1 MPGDSTVNQSLLL
14 YHNICKALDN
24 GHEFCLV
31 FFDVSKA
38 FDKVWHKGLLFKLYH
53 AGVQGRLLEWFT
65 DYFSNRY
72 QRVVLNGSYSD
83 LSMLKAGVPQGSILG
98 PLLFLVYINNIV
110 DNLESNIN
118 LFADD
123 TSLSLEVDNSDSCWA
138 KLQSDINKIN
148 DWAQNWIVKFNPLK
162 SESLVITRKNIKPVH
177 PDVFMS
183 NTKIPDV
190 QSHKHLGI
198 YLSHDGTWE
207 CHIKNSVDKAWSRIN
222 IMRTLKRRLDMK
234 SLQTIYF
241 SFIRP
246 KIEYADVVWD
256 NCPQYLKEQ
265 IDKIQILSAR
275 IVTGCTKLTSLDDLV
290 KEAGWES
297 LQDRRLK
304 HKLIL
309 YFKMVKGLS
318 PNGLRSLV
326 PQIVGSITPYSLL
339 GSQNHRIPQCRTE
352 LYKKSF
358 LPAVIEEWNELPI
371 EIRNDSLS
379 CFKYYLNRDK
389 PSPNKLY
396 FIGERNLQVIHTQIR
411 NKCSSINNHLFL
423 KNIIDSPLCTCGG
436 IETSEHFFF

>member
-1 MPGDSTVNQSLLL
+1 M
-14 YHNICKALDN
+14 
-24 GHEFCLV
+24 
-31 FFDVSKA
+31 
-38 FDKVWHKGLLFKLYH
+38 
-53 AGVQGRLLEWFT
+53 
-65 DYFSNRY
+65 
-72 QRVVLNGSYSD
+72 
-83 LSMLKAGVPQGSILG
+83 LG
-98 PLLFLVYINNIV
+98 PLLFLVYINDIV

-123 TSLSLEVDNSDSCWA
+123 TSLSLEVDNPDSCWA
-138 KLQSDINKIN
+138 KLQSDINEIN
-148 DWAQNWIVKFNPLK
+148 DWGQNWIVKFNPLK

-207 CHIKNSVDKAWSRIN
+207 CHIKK
-222 IMRTLKRRLDMK
+222 
-234 SLQTIYF
+234 

-246 KIEYADVVWD
+246 IIEYADVVWD

-265 IDKIQILSAR
+265 IDKIQIESAR
-275 IVTGCTKLTSLDDLV
+275 IVTGCTKLASLDDLA
-290 KEAGWES
+290 KEAGWEP

-309 YFKMVKGLS
+309 YFKMVKGVIPNSLS
-318 PNGLRSLV
+318 SLV
-326 PQIVGSITPYSLL
+326 PQSVGSITPYSLR
-339 GSQNHRIPQCRTE
+339 GSQNHRIPQCRTK

-371 EIRNDSLS
+371 EIRNEDSLS

-396 FIGERNLQVIHTQIR
+396 FTGERKLQVIHTQIR
-411 NKCSSINNHLFL
+411 NNCSSLNNHLFL
-423 KNIIDSPLCTCGG
+423 KNIVDSPLCTCGG
-436 IETSEHFFF
+436 IESSEHFFF